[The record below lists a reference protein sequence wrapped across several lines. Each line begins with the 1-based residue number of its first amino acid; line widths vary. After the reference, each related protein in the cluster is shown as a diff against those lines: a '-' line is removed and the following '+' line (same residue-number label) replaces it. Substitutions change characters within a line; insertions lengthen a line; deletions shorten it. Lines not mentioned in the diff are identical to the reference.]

1 MLLILPRRWSS
12 RPFMCVAD
20 AEHNHPRIHRT
31 CGEQHIK
38 GRYIEDPEHEF
49 SFFILSMS
57 PLLALAD
64 HKFTLTNRCGN
75 TITPVIA
82 DTKCGYS
89 PPTLPLNPSQIGSGE
104 SQTVTI
110 PSNWVGRIFAQN
122 GSCGPKGEG
131 CSVTE
136 FNLDS
141 GDAFTPQSYDISNI
155 QGFTQSFQIGAAG
168 AKMHI
173 RSEILAVVGTT
184 ALSGDVV
191 QEMLLSALSS
201 VLDTRV

>member
-1 MLLILPRRWSS
+1 MR
-12 RPFMCVAD
+12 FA
-20 AEHNHPRIHRT
+20 
-31 CGEQHIK
+31 Q
-38 GRYIEDPEHEF
+38 F

-168 AKMHI
+168 VALGSSI
-173 RSEILAVVGTT
+173 ASLANVLEPTVQKCISGRTVVGTT